1 LRVTTAAPKSP
12 PRPSRFLPS
21 SHLPPPPLI
30 NLKVLNVI
38 ATANPSLKF
47 NYDYQL
53 IGGASIDAHGT
64 ALTDSAL
71 AAAKAADAVLLGA
84 VGGPKWG
91 TGAVRPEQGLLKIR
105 KEMGT
110 FGNLRPCS
118 FASESLV
125 SYSPLKESVC
135 RGVDF
140 NIIRELTGGIY
151 FGDRTEDDG
160 VAGYAMDTEP
170 YSRAEIER
178 IVRLAGHLA
187 MAENPPLPVTSLD
200 KANVLATSRLWR
212 KTVDD
217 IMTKEF
223 PTVKYQHQLI
233 DSAAM
238 LMVKNPRAL
247 NGIVVTSN
255 LFGDIISDE
264 ASVIPGSL
272 GLLPSASLTA
282 IPDGKTKVNGIY
294 EPIHGSAPDISGKG
308 IVNPIA
314 AILSVAM
321 MLRYSLNLPAEAK
334 AVEDAVRKVLDG
346 GLRTGDLGG
355 KATTKETGD
364 ACAKALE
371 EILKA

>member
-1 LRVTTAAPKSP
+1 VTTAAPKSP
-12 PRPSRFLPS
+12 PRPSRF
-21 SHLPPPPLI
+21 PPLI
-30 NLKVLNVI
+30 FNLHNHPTNNSKVLNVI
-38 ATANPSLKF
+38 AAVNPSIKF

-91 TGAVRPEQGLLKIR
+91 TGAVRPEQGLLRIR

-125 SYSPLKESVC
+125 SLSPLKESVC

-151 FGDRTEDDG
+151 FGERTEDDG
-160 VAGYAMDTEP
+160 VAGFALDTEP

-223 PTVKYQHQLI
+223 PSVKYQHQLI

-346 GLRTGDLGG
+346 GLRTKDLGG
-355 KATTKETGD
+355 EASTKETGD
-364 ACAKALE
+364 ACAEALE

>member
-1 LRVTTAAPKSP
+1 MSKSFNIVVFEGDHCGPEVTTEAIKI
-12 PRPSRFLPS
+12 LQ
-21 SHLPPPPLI
+21 
-30 NLKVLNVI
+30 VLEKHSQGI
-38 ATANPSLKF
+38 TFTF
-47 NYDYQL
+47 NKQL
-53 IGGASIDAHGT
+53 LGGASIDATGSP
-64 ALTDSAL
+64 LTDEAL
-71 AAAKAADAVLLGA
+71 SAAKNADAVLLGA

-91 TGAVRPEQGLLKIR
+91 TGAVRPEQGLLKLR

-118 FASESLV
+118 FASDSLIEF
-125 SYSPLKESVC
+125 SPLKESVC

-151 FGDRTEDDG
+151 FGDRKEDDG
-160 VAGYAMDTEP
+160 SGFALDTEP

-178 IVRLAGHLA
+178 ITRLAGHLA
-187 MAENPPLPVTSLD
+187 MQQDPPLPVWSLD

-212 KTVDD
+212 KTVDAV
-217 IMTKEF
+217 MTKEF
-223 PTVKYQHQLI
+223 PSIKYGHQLI

-272 GLLPSASLTA
+272 GLLPSASLSGV
-282 IPDGKTKVNGIY
+282 PDGKTKVNGIY

-314 AILSVAM
+314 MILSCAM
-321 MLRYSLNLPAEAK
+321 MLKYSLNLPKEAK
-334 AVEDAVRKVLDG
+334 AIEEAVRIALDQG
-346 GLRTGDLGG
+346 VRTADLGG
-355 KATTKETGD
+355 KAKTAEVGD
-364 ACAKALE
+364 EVAKVLATL
-371 EILKA
+371 L